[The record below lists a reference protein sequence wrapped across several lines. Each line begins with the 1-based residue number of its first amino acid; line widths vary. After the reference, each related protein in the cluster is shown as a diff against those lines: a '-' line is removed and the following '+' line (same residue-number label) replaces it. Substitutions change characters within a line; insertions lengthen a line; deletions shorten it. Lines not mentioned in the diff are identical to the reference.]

1 MEAFFDHS
9 QEKKS
14 DSELNFTPENTP
26 HISRLHIGSSQ
37 EGHKLSKNEQI

>member
-1 MEAFFDHS
+1 MEAFFGHS

-26 HISRLHIGSSQ
+26 HISRLHIGNSQ
-37 EGHKLSKNEQI
+37 EGHKQSKNEQI